1 GTTVGECALVCANSV
16 VTSDVLPYAIVAGT
30 PAKQIGRID
39 PESGQYHWFNK
50 E

>member
-1 GTTVGECALVCANSV
+1 Q
-16 VTSDVLPYAIVAGT
+16 IVAGT